1 MFFFSLSFMLLHQ
14 ISLQQLII
22 IKYRSYASSDLFDFQ
37 ITVVDE
43 LSALDPTHVV
53 DDAEIMLRNNLL
65 GYDDKRQTKPDGN

>member
-14 ISLQQLII
+14 ISLQQLIMV
-22 IKYRSYASSDLFDFQ
+22 KYRSYASSDLFDFQ

-43 LSALDPTHVV
+43 LSALNPTHVV
-53 DDAEIMLRNNLL
+53 DDAEIMLRNDLL